1 MGDCRIPYADDK
13 DLDKAWNDGNAKI
26 NPLRCENTKEPTFK
40 PMRIVDKEGRFPANL
55 IISDDVLDTGKEHK
69 SGHMD
74 CVAKNEGGVCYGK
87 YNPHSAYNPGDSGG
101 FSRFFSLDAW
111 AEKNLPFLIVPKA
124 SKKEKNAGCEN
135 IEPGS
140 IGKKGNGVGRIC
152 EHCGAPQLKPCDCE
166 PKSWIH
172 PKIKNFHPTV
182 KPIKLFCYLI
192 TMGSRPGDVVLDPF
206 MGSGTTGVAAKMLG
220 RNFIGI
226 ELDPEYVK
234 IAEARIDFVK
244 EDILNDLFKGE

>member
-1 MGDCRIPYADDK
+1 MTWLGDCRIPYADDK

-111 AEKNLPFLIVPKA
+111 VERNLPFLIVSKA
-124 SKKEKNAGCEN
+124 SKKEKNAGLEEFEDKECQPAGLVGAIN
-135 IEPGS
+135 
-140 IGKKGNGVGRIC
+140 KGTER
-152 EHCGAPQLKPCDCE
+152 PRQKR
-166 PKSWIH
+166 
-172 PKIKNFHPTV
+172 KNSHPTV